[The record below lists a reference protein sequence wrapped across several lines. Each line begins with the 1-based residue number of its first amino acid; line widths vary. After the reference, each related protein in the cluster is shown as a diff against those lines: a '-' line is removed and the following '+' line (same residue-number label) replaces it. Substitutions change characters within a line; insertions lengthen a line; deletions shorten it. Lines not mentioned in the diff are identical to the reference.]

1 MKKTIGLLSICATLA
16 MLALPVFANT
26 SYSSAS
32 EIQDACSPDGKT
44 ALYAEFYKELH
55 GDQTK
60 AYEAAKKY
68 VACPAD
74 SGEQTAEQKDD
85 EAKRIAYLKN
95 FMAKWEAAH
104 RKDQLTDLV
113 LNKKDYPAAFEVGKK
128 VFADDPDYLTGYLQ
142 LANGGYAAQTTAN
155 NSALNGDA
163 TAYAKKALQ
172 LIASGKAP
180 DKGWTPF
187 ESKDDALGWLNYII
201 ASLTKD
207 KSPAEAIPYFI
218 KAASYEGT
226 IKKLPYTYNFLGLA
240 YETGPYAQQA
250 AEYKTKYEGKDET
263 PESKLALENLNQII
277 DRMVDA
283 YARAVAL
290 SGSDSKYAGIKADA
304 LKAATEWYKFRH
316 KSEAGLNEMIAGI
329 LAKPLPPEPTPLTSL
344 PTPATST
351 PASGS
356 GTSTTGST
364 PPGSNTLAPT
374 GTQPKTGTTPVKP
387 PTTTPTTT
395 KAATPPKPKPPLRK
409 AHAGH

>member
-16 MLALPVFANT
+16 MLALPVFANR
-26 SYSSAS
+26 SYSSS
-32 EIQDACSPDGKT
+32 DEIQDPCSSDGKI
-44 ALYAEFYKELH
+44 ALYAEFYKEIK

-74 SGEQTAEQKDD
+74 SGEQTQEQKDA

-95 FMAKWEAAH
+95 FMSKWETAH

-113 LNKKDYPAAFEVGKK
+113 LNKKDYPGAFEVGKQ
-128 VFADDPDYLTGYLQ
+128 VFADDPTYLTGYLQ
-142 LANGGYAAQTTAN
+142 LANAGYAAQTTAN

-163 TAYAKKALQ
+163 IAYAKKALQ
-172 LIASGKAP
+172 LIESGKAP

-187 ESKDDALGWLNYII
+187 ESKDDALGWLNYIVAI
-201 ASLTKD
+201 LTKD

-226 IKKLPYTYNFLGLA
+226 IKKLPNTYYFLGLA
-240 YETGPYAQQA
+240 YETGPYAKQS
-250 AEYKTKYEGKDET
+250 AEYKTKFEGKDET
-263 PESKLALENLNQII
+263 PESKLALENINQII

-283 YARAVAL
+283 HARAVAL
-290 SGSDSKYAGIKADA
+290 SGSDTKLAGIKGEA
-304 LKAATEWYKFRH
+304 LKAASDWYKFRH
-316 KSEAGLNEMIAGI
+316 NQSEAGLNEMIAGI

-351 PASGS
+351 PAAGS
-356 GTSTTGST
+356 GTSTTGSA
-364 PPGSNTLAPT
+364 PPGSNSLAPT
-374 GTQPKTGTTPVKP
+374 GTQPKPGTPPVKP
-387 PTTTPTTT
+387 VTTTPTATT
-395 KAATPPKPKPPLRK
+395 PVKPKPPLRK
-409 AHAGH
+409 AHPGH